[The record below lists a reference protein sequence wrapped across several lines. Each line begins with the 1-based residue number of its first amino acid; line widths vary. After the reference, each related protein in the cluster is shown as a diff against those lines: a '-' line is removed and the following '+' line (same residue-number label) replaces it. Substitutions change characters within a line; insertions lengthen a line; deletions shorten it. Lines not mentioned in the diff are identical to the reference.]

1 MSHTRTISRLLP
13 RLSLV
18 GAMTLALT
26 GCPAPKTEEP
36 TIRERSRVSI
46 VRDRPGDVRVDGI
59 GALRGFAKGRDCT
72 FMHCLELVLEA
83 TGRKIGYDEL
93 MGLSG
98 MAFRTQ
104 FRTDRWDVG
113 NPDPLAGE
121 SVLDVLFPAIG
132 WDYDLRIVKQ
142 EDYAEKD
149 ALYRAVSKSIDAG
162 FPVLA
167 ANIIPPEDWGLIV
180 GYRGSRTWLCR
191 SYNGDAEASDK
202 SATGWPTATLFLTN
216 RKSRPEVRK
225 AHLESI
231 RRAVELFDRKASG
244 QNVLGRKA
252 LEAWTEALRSPKDRS
267 YIHANFWTYVSLID
281 ARGAAVRYLRMIAKE
296 FGTRDLHLGMAAD
309 YYDSEV
315 RVLLQGMNNVPAEH
329 TFPVGLPP
337 AEYRAKQIETLRQAL
352 ALEEKA
358 IESLKK
364 AQ

>member
-1 MSHTRTISRLLP
+1 MTRLRPSAYPFAFVL
-13 RLSLV
+13 
-18 GAMTLALT
+18 LALALFT
-26 GCPAPKTEEP
+26 GCSAKPADEP

-46 VRDRPGDVRVDGI
+46 VRDRPGDVRCDGI
-59 GALRGFAKGRDCT
+59 GPLRGFAKGRDCT

-83 TGRKIGYDEL
+83 SGRKINYDEL

-121 SVLDVLFPAIG
+121 PVLDILFPAIG
-132 WDYDLRIVKQ
+132 WDYELRIVKQ

-149 ALYRAVSKSIDAG
+149 ALYRAVAKSIDAG
-162 FPVLA
+162 LPVLA

-180 GYRGSRTWLCR
+180 GYRGPRTWLCR
-191 SYNGDAEASDK
+191 SYNGDAETSDK
-202 SATGWPTATLFLTN
+202 PATGWPTATLFLTN
-216 RKSRPEVRK
+216 KKSRPDPRK
-225 AHLESI
+225 MHFESI
-231 RRAVELFDRKASG
+231 RRAIEMFDRKAG
-244 QNVLGRKA
+244 GANLIGKKA
-252 LEAWTEALRSPKDRS
+252 LEAWVEALRSPKDRT

-281 ARGAAVRYLRMIAKE
+281 ARGAAVRYLRMIAKDY
-296 FGTRDLHLGMAAD
+296 GSRDLHIGMAAD

-315 RVLLQGMNNVPAEH
+315 RLLLDGMNNVPAEH

-337 AEYRAKQIETLRQAL
+337 AEYRNKQIDTLRQAI

-358 IESLKK
+358 VESLKK